1 MESTLRS
8 LPQPDFGIIGKCV
21 RGIVECFIQIS
32 EKVVEDIDRLV
43 RSVDALTEQMAAL
56 RRETRQEFETTQLN
70 MAAFQDEFRA
80 GLNALKG
87 DTQRGFAEM
96 GTEIQVSNPNFSRS
110 VHDGDVLH
118 EGAPLPFRPR

>member
-21 RGIVECFIQIS
+21 RGIVEFIIQFS
-32 EKVVEDIDRLV
+32 ETVVEDIDRLV
-43 RSVDALTEQMAAL
+43 RSIDALTEQMAAL
-56 RRETRQEFETTQLN
+56 RQETRQEFETTQLN
-70 MAAFQDEFRA
+70 MAAFQEEFRA

-87 DTQRGFAEM
+87 DTQRRFAEM
-96 GTEIQVSNPNFSRS
+96 GTEIQVSS

-118 EGAPLPFRPR
+118 EGVSLPFRPR

>member
-8 LPQPDFGIIGKCV
+8 LPQPDFGIIAKGV

-32 EKVVEDIDRLV
+32 EKFVEDIDRLV

-56 RRETRQEFETTQLN
+56 RQETRQEFETTQLN
-70 MAAFQDEFRA
+70 MAAFQEEFRA

-96 GTEIQVSNPNFSRS
+96 GTEIQVSS